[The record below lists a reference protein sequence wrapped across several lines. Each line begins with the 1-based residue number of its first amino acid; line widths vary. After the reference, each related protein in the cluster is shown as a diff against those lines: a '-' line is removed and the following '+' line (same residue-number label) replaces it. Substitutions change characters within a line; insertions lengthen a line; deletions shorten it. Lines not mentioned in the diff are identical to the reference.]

1 MPSFADILKQ
11 MDSARTGK
19 LSSKLPQ
26 WAAVE
31 GIRIANSLALE
42 QCSSSAAA
50 LSKARFVA
58 GIAQRGPVGADG
70 VITVAADSLKLADL
84 TGGMGV
90 DSWAFSQYFRQVWYN
105 EMQEGLCRASKDN
118 FQLLGRDNILCNN
131 YLIDTE
137 QTGWLESLRAFLPDV
152 VYLDPARRSATG
164 SKVFLPEDCSPNF
177 IALLPVL
184 KSLTAWIVVKLS
196 PMADISMLRS
206 RIGGDLVEIRVVGLE
221 SECKELLCVIKG
233 GTAGQDGCS
242 STGGDNVNR
251 DNAGT
256 DNATR
261 DMKLSVEIA
270 DSGFSLDTTWEAA
283 KEPVITYAGDITP
296 GMLIAEMH
304 AAVMKAGLQDVVA
317 HEMGLIKI
325 SPFTHVYVGDLEST
339 NINPAALKGSFYR
352 ICDVLPLN
360 KAGMKYIGKTY
371 GSAEFTARGIHLTSE
386 QLCTRCGCK
395 KGGSVHIFGVAAAS
409 GNLLIVS
416 QRA

>member
-42 QCSSSAAA
+42 QCSSSGAA

-58 GIAQRGPVGADG
+58 EIAEGGPVGADG
-70 VITVAADSLKLADL
+70 GVTVAADSLKLADL

-90 DSWAFSQYFRQVWYN
+90 DSWAFSQYFSKVWYN
-105 EMQEGLCRASKDN
+105 EMQTDLCQASKEN
-118 FQLLGRDNILCNN
+118 FQLLERDNILCNK
-131 YLIDTE
+131 YLIDIN
-137 QTGWLESLRAFLPDV
+137 QTDWLESLKAFSPDV
-152 VYLDPARRSATG
+152 VYLDPARRSSTG

-184 KSLTAWIVVKLS
+184 KRLAAWIVVKLS

-233 GTAGQDGCS
+233 GTGEQGGRGGSTDAGS
-242 STGGDNVNR
+242 V
-251 DNAGT
+251 
-256 DNATR
+256 TR

-270 DSGFSLDTTWEAA
+270 DSGFSLDTTWEKA
-283 KEPVITYAGDITP
+283 KEPVVTYANDITP

-317 HEMGLIKI
+317 HGMGLRKI
-325 SPFTHVYVGDLEST
+325 SPFTHVYVGDPENA

-352 ICDVLPLN
+352 ICDVLPLS
-360 KAGMKYIGKTY
+360 KAGMKSIGKTY
-371 GSAEFTARGIHLTSE
+371 GTAEFTARGIHLSSE
-386 QLCTRCGCK
+386 QLGERCGCK
-395 KGGSVHIFGVAAAS
+395 KGGSVHIFGVAAAQ
-409 GNLLIVS
+409 GNLLIVT